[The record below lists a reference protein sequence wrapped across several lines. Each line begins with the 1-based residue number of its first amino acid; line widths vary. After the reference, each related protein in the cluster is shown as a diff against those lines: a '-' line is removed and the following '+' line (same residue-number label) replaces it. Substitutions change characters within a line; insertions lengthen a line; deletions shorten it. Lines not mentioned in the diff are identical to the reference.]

1 MSDSRASGA
10 AQPVRPLRRRS
21 DLPGDSGVP
30 DARTLE
36 GLIHLG
42 ALLASTLSLQ
52 GGLARRVGDGRV
64 RVSAR
69 LSPRPRLTCR

>member
-10 AQPVRPLRRRS
+10 SQPVRPLRRRS
-21 DLPGDSGVP
+21 ELPGNSGVP

-36 GLIHLG
+36 GLSRLG

-52 GGLARRVGDGRV
+52 GAAWRAGSAIV
-64 RVSAR
+64 VSG
-69 LSPRPRLTCR
+69 